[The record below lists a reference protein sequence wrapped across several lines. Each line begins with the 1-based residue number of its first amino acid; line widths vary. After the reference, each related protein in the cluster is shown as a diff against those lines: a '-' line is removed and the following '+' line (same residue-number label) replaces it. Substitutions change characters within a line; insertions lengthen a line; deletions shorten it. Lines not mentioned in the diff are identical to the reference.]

1 MRKTTDAYDKHK
13 NCRTGEAGFT
23 LIEVL
28 VAIAIFSIGMLAI
41 GAMQIGAMQGV
52 GTARSNTELSALA
65 SEHMERLTTLPHD
78 HGDLAAGDH
87 TKNDFSEERF
97 SVSWEIEEDDIFLD
111 IKTIT
116 LTATEDLRGNIRTLT
131 LQNVVLRID

>member
-13 NCRTGEAGFT
+13 NCRTGEVGFT

-41 GAMQIGAMQGV
+41 GALQTGAMQGV
-52 GTARSNTELSALA
+52 GTARSNTALSALA
-65 SEHMERLTTLPHD
+65 SEQMERLTALDYD
-78 HGDLAAGDH
+78 HGDLAEGSRS
-87 TKNDFSEERF
+87 KNDFSEERF
-97 SVSWEIEEDDIFLD
+97 SVLWEIEEDAIFTD

-116 LTATEDLRGNIRTLT
+116 LTAREDLRGNIRTLT
-131 LQNVVLRID
+131 LQNVVPRID